1 MTTMDALRDRI
12 LSHSLGVVSAR
23 GLSALSIGDLARDLE
38 LSRSGLLAHFSDK
51 EALQLGVIEK
61 AAALFVQEVAEA
73 GTAAGTG
80 ETRLRALFTRWLAW
94 SRGPRL
100 NGGCPFVHASA
111 ESDALPPAVR
121 GKLEAFLSDWTETL
135 KAAIEDAK
143 TAGELAAGTD
153 ADQLVF
159 ELYGLYLSHHF
170 WHWSMKDRAA
180 LDRTMRAFERVLLAN
195 APAKAEA

>member
-38 LSRSGLLAHFSDK
+38 LSRSGLLSHFSDK

-61 AAALFVQEVAEA
+61 AATLFVKEVAEA

-80 ETRLRALFTRWLAW
+80 EARLRALFIRWLAW
-94 SRGPRL
+94 ARGPRL

-111 ESDALPPAVR
+111 ESDALPPPVR
-121 GKLEAFLSDWTETL
+121 AKLDAFLSGWTETL

-143 TAGELAAGTD
+143 SAGELAAGAD

-170 WHWSMKDRAA
+170 WQWSMKDRTAQ
-180 LDRTMRAFERVLLAN
+180 DRTLRAFERLLLASR
-195 APAKAEA
+195 E

>member
-1 MTTMDALRDRI
+1 MTTMDVLRDRI

-38 LSRSGLLAHFSDK
+38 LSRSGLLTHFSDK

-61 AAALFVQEVAEA
+61 AAALFVTEVAEA

-80 ETRLRALFTRWLAW
+80 ETRLRSLFTHWLAW

-121 GKLEAFLSDWTETL
+121 SRLEAFLGDWTGTL

-143 TAGELAAGTD
+143 TDGELAAGTD

-170 WHWSMKDRAA
+170 WHWSMKDRTAKE
-180 LDRTMRAFERVLLAN
+180 RTLRAFERLLLAS
-195 APAKAEA
+195 PA